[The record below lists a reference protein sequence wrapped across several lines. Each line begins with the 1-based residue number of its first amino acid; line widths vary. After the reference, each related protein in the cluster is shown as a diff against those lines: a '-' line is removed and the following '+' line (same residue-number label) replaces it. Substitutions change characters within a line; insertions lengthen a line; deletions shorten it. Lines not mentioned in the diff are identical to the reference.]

1 MIRDPLTFEMRNV
14 FLYTD
19 IHVDLLLLMM
29 QSLKIIKSVEC
40 LEAKVPQN
48 ETKHC
53 TNTLFCLQVRID
65 HRTKAVSFGL
75 DLHVAHKE
83 EVPEGPYLQ
92 V

>member
-1 MIRDPLTFEMRNV
+1 MYADK
-14 FLYTD
+14 
-19 IHVDLLLLMM
+19 HVDLLLLMM
-29 QSLKIIKSVEC
+29 QSLEITKSVEC
-40 LEAKVPQN
+40 LEAKVQQN
-48 ETKHC
+48 EIKHC
-53 TNTLFCLQVRID
+53 TNTLFRLQVRID

>member
-1 MIRDPLTFEMRNV
+1 MYADK
-14 FLYTD
+14 
-19 IHVDLLLLMM
+19 HVDLLLLMM
-29 QSLKIIKSVEC
+29 QSLEITKSVEC
-40 LEAKVPQN
+40 LEAKMQ
-48 ETKHC
+48 TKHC
-53 TNTLFCLQVRID
+53 TNTLFRLQVRID